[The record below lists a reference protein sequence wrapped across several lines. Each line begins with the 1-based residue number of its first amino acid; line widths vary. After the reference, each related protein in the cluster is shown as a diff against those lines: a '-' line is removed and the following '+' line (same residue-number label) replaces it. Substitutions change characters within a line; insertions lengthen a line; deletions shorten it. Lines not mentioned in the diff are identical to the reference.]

1 MHILSLADIRHKRRA
16 ARKKAAEPKGALI
29 GMRKTSEN
37 AYLRQCRKGRLKFWT
52 RLYLY
57 HRGRHDARKNVVRAD
72 EHGVY
77 SSPYIY
83 QEIQAYRLAL
93 QTEKARL
100 CDSTTSARTGI
111 SVLQLQIQ
119 QSAAAL
125 TRQNP
130 LPTDYE
136 KNSAE
141 QTIAILET
149 RKQEL
154 SSYINAEDE
163 LESLRSEQLSSV
175 LRTKIA
181 AYWNGVLHGCG
192 DRLQIPPIIAIDH
205 LIH

>member
-1 MHILSLADIRHKRRA
+1 
-16 ARKKAAEPKGALI
+16 
-29 GMRKTSEN
+29 MRKTSEN

-72 EHGVY
+72 EHGAY

-100 CDSTTSARTGI
+100 CESTTSARTGI
-111 SVLQLQIQ
+111 SVLQLQIP

-125 TRQNP
+125 ARQNP

-154 SSYINAEDE
+154 SSYINAEEE
-163 LESLRSEQLSSV
+163 LESLRRDRKSV
-175 LRTKIA
+175 
-181 AYWNGVLHGCG
+181 V
-192 DRLQIPPIIAIDH
+192 
-205 LIH
+205 